1 MYTEGQQGNS
11 AHHSTLP
18 RFLQI
23 PVQILS
29 PLADNNTMSNSNSSK
44 FVVRFGE
51 FGHGV
56 IEPDATFDD
65 YQQAYQW
72 ARKIVEDLSDSGWVL
87 GQPEGIIVA
96 SWECEHEYVEIAKIS
111 A

>member
-1 MYTEGQQGNS
+1 
-11 AHHSTLP
+11 
-18 RFLQI
+18 
-23 PVQILS
+23 
-29 PLADNNTMSNSNSSK
+29 MSSNNSSK
-44 FVVRFGE
+44 YVVRFGE

-72 ARKIVEDLSDSGWVL
+72 ARKIVDDLSDNGWEL
-87 GQPEGIIVA
+87 GQPQGEIVA
-96 SWECEHEYVEIAKIS
+96 SWESEWEYVAIAKIS